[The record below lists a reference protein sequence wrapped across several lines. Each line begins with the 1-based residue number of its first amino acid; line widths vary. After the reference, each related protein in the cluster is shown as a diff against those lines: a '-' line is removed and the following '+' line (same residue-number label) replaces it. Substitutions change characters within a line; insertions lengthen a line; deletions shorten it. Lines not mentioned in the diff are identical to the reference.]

1 MVDPFQEISEQVNA
15 QVEAERQEYAPGTPE
30 APEAGSVTE
39 ADTSKGIASEAVL
52 DALERNEDGDA
63 QLYVELNRG
72 CFLYDAAAGCW
83 YVCRGHYWEKDTLGE
98 AIRAIDDAVE
108 VYAQELQRQA
118 WRRAA
123 AEKAGRSDDG
133 KKHAAIEN
141 ALAKRIR
148 ALQTVNRKQNVLT
161 LARTGRESLAM
172 PGDGWDINPWLLGCL
187 NGVIDLQT
195 GKLET
200 GSPDDL
206 IKTIAPV
213 EYHGIDTPAPTFE
226 RFVSGIFNDVVG
238 LIQFI
243 QRLLG
248 YGISGC
254 TNYHCYPIFY
264 GPQGRNGKGTLLE
277 VVKFV
282 LGDLAHKARSETL
295 MESRHVGGRGS
306 ADSDTLALRG
316 KRLVW
321 ASETSEGRRLNA
333 SRIKELCGGD
343 TLTARA
349 VYGREPV
356 EFQPT
361 HLLIL
366 LTNERPAAPAH
377 DAALWERIFLVPFE
391 VRFVDEP
398 TRPNEYTA
406 DHGLLEKLKK
416 EASGILAWL
425 VRGCLAWQEEGLNP
439 PEIVKAATREY
450 RQDEDLIERFLN
462 DKCIVGAAYKVQAGE
477 LYQAYQDWAG
487 EMGLRPVSGIKFG
500 KEMQARFDSYRKRH
514 VFYIGIGL
522 TTDSE
527 GE

>member
-1 MVDPFQEISEQVNA
+1 MQGDLIAELRAKVNE
-15 QVEAERQEYAPGTPE
+15 QVEAERRRYAAPDTVEDTRQDTG
-30 APEAGSVTE
+30 PEAGLS
-39 ADTSKGIASEAVL
+39 SEAIL
-52 DALERNEDGDA
+52 SALERNEDGDA
-63 QLYVELNRG
+63 GLFVELNRG
-72 CFLYDAAAGCW
+72 RYVYDAAAGRW
-83 YVCRGHYWEKDTLGE
+83 YANRGHYWEKDTLGE
-98 AIRAIDDAVE
+98 STRAIDGVVE
-108 VYAQELQRQA
+108 EYAQELRRQA
-118 WRRAA
+118 WQRAA

-133 KKHAAIEN
+133 KKHAAAED

-148 ALQTVNRKQNVLT
+148 ALRTVNRKKNVLT

-172 PGDGWDINPWLLGCL
+172 SGDEWDCNPWLLGCL

-195 GKLET
+195 GELAA
-200 GSPDDL
+200 GSPDDF

-213 EYHGIDTPAPTFE
+213 EYHGIHTPAPVFD
-226 RFVSGIFNDVVG
+226 RFVSEIFDHETE
-238 LIQFI
+238 LIAFI

-248 YGISGC
+248 YGVSGC

-295 MESRHVGGRGS
+295 LESRNAGGRGS

-316 KRLVW
+316 KRVVW

-349 VYGREPV
+349 VYGREPI
-356 EFQPT
+356 EFRPS

-366 LTNERPAAPAH
+366 LTNEKPQAPAH
-377 DAALWERIFLVPFE
+377 DAALWERIFLVPFA
-391 VRFVDEP
+391 VRFVDNPEKA
-398 TRPNEYTA
+398 NEYPA
-406 DHGLLEKLKK
+406 DHDLLEKLKK
-416 EASGILAWL
+416 EASGVLSWL
-425 VRGCLAWQEEGLNP
+425 VRGCLAWQQEGLNP
-439 PEIVKAATREY
+439 PEAVKAATREY
-450 RQDEDLIERFLN
+450 RQDEDLVERFLS
-462 DKCIVGAAYKVQAGE
+462 DKCLAGPAYEVRAGV
-477 LYQAYQDWAG
+477 LYHAYQGWAD

-500 KEMQARFDSYRKRH
+500 KEMQSRFDSYRKRH

-522 TTDSE
+522 MTESE